1 MVFFVGLSKS
11 KYSFYFVPFFF
22 SFMTAVINS
31 RPSSSA
37 ATSMGLAKPGFLFA
51 SFFLFEV
58 YQVYLSKYYVFII
71 FKLNCSLSCGTNNI
85 ELHFFSRLER

>member
-1 MVFFVGLSKS
+1 MLGYRNRNIAFILFL
-11 KYSFYFVPFFF
+11 FFF

-58 YQVYLSKYYVFII
+58 YQVYLIKYYVFII